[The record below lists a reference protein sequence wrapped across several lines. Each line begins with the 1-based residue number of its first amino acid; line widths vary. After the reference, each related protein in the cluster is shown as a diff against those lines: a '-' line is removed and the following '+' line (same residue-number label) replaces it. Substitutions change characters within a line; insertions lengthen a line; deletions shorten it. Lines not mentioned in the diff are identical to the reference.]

1 MSSVLCNTAI
11 TSSIPAEW
19 SAPAE
24 AIERIT
30 LTELVRGH
38 DQDLFA
44 RLAPVVRRQSLLL
57 DLELVERIDA
67 AGIAA
72 LISLYR
78 CATDAGYNFA
88 VFNPSQRVAEIL
100 AVVGLNRILVSQ
112 NADRV
117 SHSTECIQRPAA

>member
-1 MSSVLCNTAI
+1 MSNTMINTAG
-11 TSSIPAEW
+11 TCYATPECSVPAD
-19 SAPAE
+19 

-44 RLAPVVRRQSLLL
+44 RLAPVVRRQSLVV
-57 DLELVERIDA
+57 DLALVQRIDA

-78 CATDAGYNFA
+78 CASDTGHRFA
-88 VFNPSQRVAEIL
+88 VSNPTSHVAEIL
-100 AVVGLNRILVSQ
+100 ALVGLDRILLSHNASCFSHVSSR
-112 NADRV
+112 N
-117 SHSTECIQRPAA
+117 ERPAA

>member
-1 MSSVLCNTAI
+1 MSSILCNPAAASPI
-11 TSSIPAEW
+11 AAEW

-24 AIERIT
+24 AIERIN

-44 RLAPVVRRQSLLL
+44 RLAPVVRRQSLIL

-78 CATDAGYNFA
+78 CATDAGYRFA
-88 VFNPSQRVAEIL
+88 VFNPSQHVAEIL
-100 AVVGLNRILVSQ
+100 AVVGLDRILVSQ
-112 NADRV
+112 NVDRV
-117 SHSTECIQRPAA
+117 SHARDCVERPAA

>member
-1 MSSVLCNTAI
+1 MSSILCNPAI
-11 TSSIPAEW
+11 ASSIPAEW
-19 SAPAE
+19 SVPAE
-24 AIERIT
+24 ATERIN

-57 DLELVERIDA
+57 DLEMVERIDA

-78 CATDAGYNFA
+78 CATDAGYRFA
-88 VFNPSQRVAEIL
+88 VFNPSQRVTEIL
-100 AVVGLNRILVSQ
+100 TVVGLDRILLSQ

-117 SHSTECIQRPAA
+117 SHSTACIQRPAA

>member
-1 MSSVLCNTAI
+1 MCSVLCNPAI
-11 TSSIPAEW
+11 VSSIPAEW

-24 AIERIT
+24 ATERIN

-78 CATDAGYNFA
+78 CATDAGYRFA
-88 VFNPSQRVAEIL
+88 IFNPSQHVAEIL
-100 AVVGLNRILVSQ
+100 TVVGLDRILVSQ
-112 NADRV
+112 NVDRV
-117 SHSTECIQRPAA
+117 SHSRQCIERPAA

>member
-1 MSSVLCNTAI
+1 MCNPAG
-11 TSSIPAEW
+11 TSNTPVEW
-19 SAPAE
+19 LGSND